1 MILGMT
7 EEAAFEVEGMN
18 CASCVAHVEKAAR
31 ALPGVEDARVNL
43 ARGRAV
49 VQFDPGKVSS
59 DQIADAMTNVGYTAH
74 RQAESENGEEQRLAA
89 QAMHARAWLNRAIVG
104 VVLWLPIELLHWSSH
119 LSGHMLNLDWAS
131 LLTSTIA
138 MLYVGRAF
146 YSSAFAALRRRT
158 SNMDTLIAMGASVA
172 YFYSLIAFGGYL
184 LHRWQTEPQLYFME
198 ASGLLAL
205 ISLGHYL
212 EARARQS
219 AGSAIHELLNLTP
232 AIAHKL
238 VNLQIQDVPVS
249 ELAVGDR
256 VLVRPGER
264 VPADAVVF
272 AGRSSVDE
280 SMITGESVPVPRRPG
295 DQIIGGTI
303 NQSGALQAKITATG
317 SQTALAQIV
326 RMVETAQSSKPP
338 VQRLADQVAAVFVP
352 VVLIIAAIT
361 GIGWYAWG
369 VTHGSPVPSIW
380 GHVANAVCSVLII
393 ACPCALGL
401 AVPAALMVGT
411 GFGAKR
417 GILIRNI
424 DALQNAGRIDTVVLD
439 KTGTITAG
447 KPTVTGVTPIE
458 GNDENEVLRLAA
470 AAEQFSQHPLAG
482 AIVAA
487 ARERK
492 LSFPQPK
499 SFNTEPGLGI
509 IAEIDGRMILVGNG
523 ELLQQHGGVPNVDG
537 THQTQT
543 MVYVAIKNQNA
554 VELLG
559 SIAVS
564 DPIKPDSA
572 AAIAELRAMGLAI
585 ILLTGD
591 AIAVANEVGRA
602 VGITDVR
609 AGVKPGE
616 KADAIAALQA
626 EAHVV
631 AMVGDGIN
639 DAPAL
644 ARADLGIAIGGG
656 SDIAKETGDIVLISG
671 SLHGVAAAIRLS
683 RATMSKIRQN
693 LFLAFL
699 YNVLAI
705 PLAAFGLLTPLIAA
719 AAMAL
724 SDVTVIGNA
733 LLLRSAEHTRQAP
746 RSRGAESAPATHEVS
761 PPHGTSERV
770 GAGRAG

>member
-1 MILGMT
+1 MT
-7 EEAAFEVEGMN
+7 EEAAFDVADMN
-18 CASCVAHVEKAAR
+18 CASCVAHVEKAAL
-31 ALPGVEDARVNL
+31 ALPGVAEAAVNL

-49 VQFDPGKVSS
+49 VQFDPQKVSPE
-59 DQIADAMTNVGYTAH
+59 QIAQAMTVVGYPS
-74 RQAESENGEEQRLAA
+74 RPQVESASGEEQRLAA
-89 QAMHARAWLNRAIVG
+89 QAKHARAWLNRAIAG
-104 VVLWLPIELLHWSSH
+104 VTLWLPIELLHWASH
-119 LSGHMLNLDWAS
+119 LAGHMLNLDWAS
-131 LLTSTIA
+131 LVTSTIA
-138 MLYVGRAF
+138 MVYVGSSF
-146 YSSAFAALRRRT
+146 YVSAFAALRRRT
-158 SNMDTLIAMGASVA
+158 SNMDTLIALGSSVA

-184 LHRWQTEPQLYFME
+184 LHWWQGEPQLYFME

-212 EARARQS
+212 EARARES

-232 AIAHKL
+232 AIAHRL
-238 VNLQIQDVPVS
+238 VNLQSEDVPV
-249 ELAVGDR
+249 LALVVGDR
-256 VLVRPGER
+256 VLIRPGER

-280 SMITGESVPVPRRPG
+280 SMITGESVPVPRGVG
-295 DQIIGGTI
+295 DPIIGGTI
-303 NQSGALQAKITATG
+303 NQSGALQAKISATG

-338 VQRLADQVAAVFVP
+338 VQRLADRVAAVFVP
-352 VVLIIAAIT
+352 AVLIIAALT

-369 VTHGSPVPSIW
+369 ATHGLPPAMIW
-380 GHVANAVCSVLII
+380 GHLANAVCSVLII

-411 GFGAKR
+411 GRGAQQ

-424 DALQNAGRIDTVVLD
+424 DALQNARRIDTIVLD
-439 KTGTITAG
+439 KTGTVTAG
-447 KPTVTGVTPIE
+447 KPAVTQIVAAG
-458 GNDENEVLRLAA
+458 GNDETEVLRLAA
-470 AAEQFSQHPLAG
+470 AAEQFSQHPLAA

-492 LSFPQPK
+492 LGFPQPT

-509 IAEIDGRMILVGNG
+509 IAEIAGETILVGSR
-523 ELLQQHGGVPNVDG
+523 ELLEQHGGVDG
-537 THQTQT
+537 FDGINLTQT
-543 MVYVAIKNQNA
+543 LVYVARKNSSN
-554 VELLG
+554 VEMLG
-559 SIAVS
+559 SIAIA
-564 DPIKPDSA
+564 DRIKPDSA
-572 AAIAELRAMGLAI
+572 AAIAELQAMGLAVV
-585 ILLTGD
+585 LLTGD
-591 AIAVANEVGRA
+591 AAAVANEVARA

-609 AGVKPGE
+609 AGVKPAQ
-616 KADAIAALQA
+616 KAEAIAALQA
-626 EAHVV
+626 ARHVV

-644 ARADLGIAIGGG
+644 AQADLGIAIGGG
-656 SDIAKETGDIVLISG
+656 SDIAKEAGDIVLLSG
-671 SLHGVAAAIRLS
+671 SLHGVAVAIRLS

-693 LFLAFL
+693 LFLAFV

-733 LLLRSAEHTRQAP
+733 LLLRLAERTK
-746 RSRGAESAPATHEVS
+746 PATY
-761 PPHGTSERV
+761 HGDAHCEQHVPTGEANVWTIKRDSV
-770 GAGRAG
+770 KT

>member
-1 MILGMT
+1 MIHGMT

-49 VQFDPGKVSS
+49 VRFDPGKVSP
-59 DQIADAMTNVGYTAH
+59 DQIALAMTNVGYPSH
-74 RQAESENGEEQRLAA
+74 PQAESESGEEQRLAA
-89 QAMHARAWLNRAIVG
+89 QAMHARAWLKRAIAG
-104 VVLWLPIELLHWSSH
+104 IVLWLPIELLHWGSH
-119 LSGHMLNLDWAS
+119 LAGHMVNLDWAS
-131 LLTSTIA
+131 LVTSTIA
-138 MLYVGRAF
+138 ILYVGRAF
-146 YSSAFAALRRRT
+146 YVSAFAALRRRT

-172 YFYSLIAFGGYL
+172 YFYSLIAFAGYL
-184 LHRWQTEPQLYFME
+184 LHWWQSEPQLYFME

-232 AIAHKL
+232 TIAHKL
-238 VNLQIQDVPVS
+238 VNLQIEDVAVS
-249 ELAVGDR
+249 ELVVGER
-256 VLVRPGER
+256 VLIRPGER

-272 AGRSSVDE
+272 AGESSVDE
-280 SMITGESVPVPRRPG
+280 SMITGESLPVPRGPG

-303 NQSGALQAKITATG
+303 NQSGALRAKISATG

-338 VQRLADQVAAVFVP
+338 VQRLADEVAAVFVP
-352 VVLIIAAIT
+352 AVLIVAAIT

-369 VTHGSPVPSIW
+369 AAHGSPAATIW
-380 GHVANAVCSVLII
+380 AHVANAVCSVLII

-411 GFGAKR
+411 GRGAKR

-424 DALQNAGRIDTVVLD
+424 DALQNARRIDTVVLD

-447 KPTVTGVTPIE
+447 KPTVTSVIPAG
-458 GNDENEVLRLAA
+458 GHDDAEVLRLAA

-492 LSFPQPK
+492 LSFPQPA
-499 SFNTEPGLGI
+499 SFKTEPGLGI
-509 IAEIDGRMILVGNG
+509 IAEIDGRTILVGSR
-523 ELLQQHGGVPNVDG
+523 ELLEQHGNVSNLDG
-537 THQTQT
+537 ARQTQT
-543 MVYVAIKNQNA
+543 LVYVALKMQSG
-554 VELLG
+554 VECLG
-559 SIAVS
+559 SIAIS

-585 ILLTGD
+585 VLLTGD
-591 AIAVANEVGRA
+591 APAVANEVARA
-602 VGITDVR
+602 IGITDVR
-609 AGVKPGE
+609 AGVKPAQ
-616 KADAIAALQA
+616 KAEAISTLQA
-626 EAHVV
+626 AAHVV

-644 ARADLGIAIGGG
+644 ARADLGIAIGSG
-656 SDIAKETGDIVLISG
+656 SDIAKEAGDIVLLSG

-705 PLAAFGLLTPLIAA
+705 PLAALGLLTPLIAA

-724 SDVTVIGNA
+724 SDVTVVGNA
-733 LLLRSAEHTRQAP
+733 LLLRSAE
-746 RSRGAESAPATHEVS
+746 
-761 PPHGTSERV
+761 
-770 GAGRAG
+770 RARRTGDW